1 MTQIGLIGAG
11 VMGLCAA
18 ERLLSAG
25 HTVAVSDISAQAREK
40 AGSLGASVVEDARG
54 FAEAAEF
61 ILMYLPGPSQVE
73 ACVLGPRGILPRAAA
88 GAVIIDQSTVDPD
101 TSRRMSLAAAERGI
115 GYLDAPVLGRP
126 SMAGKWTLPVG
137 GSSEAFEKCRPVLQH
152 LAAHIF
158 HLGPSGSG
166 NQVKLLNQLMFGA
179 INAVTAEVMA
189 IAGRMG
195 IEPRLFYETIAGSNA
210 GTVSNLFKELGARI
224 CEDRYA
230 EPTFSVDLLEKDVH
244 LAVDMAR
251 RHGAPPLISRTVEFL
266 NEAAKTQGFGSLDTS
281 VMWKCYSSIWGGREN
296 H

>member
-1 MTQIGLIGAG
+1 
-11 VMGLCAA
+11 
-18 ERLLSAG
+18 
-25 HTVAVSDISAQAREK
+25 
-40 AGSLGASVVEDARG
+40 
-54 FAEAAEF
+54 
-61 ILMYLPGPSQVE
+61 
-73 ACVLGPRGILPRAAA
+73 
-88 GAVIIDQSTVDPD
+88 
-101 TSRRMSLAAAERGI
+101 
-115 GYLDAPVLGRP
+115 
-126 SMAGKWTLPVG
+126 
-137 GSSEAFEKCRPVLQH
+137 
-152 LAAHIF
+152 
-158 HLGPSGSG
+158 
-166 NQVKLLNQLMFGA
+166 VKLLNQLMFGA

-251 RHGAPPLISRTVEFL
+251 RHGAPPLISTTVEFL

-281 VMWKCYSSIWGGREN
+281 VMWKCYSSIWGGIEN